1 MIKNIHSG
9 QALGLLTLTL
19 LLGCVSEKRLM
30 QQTPVATIAN
40 RLPPIETMTDP
51 GPLAN
56 TDGADPDDAQ
66 RIFRN
71 EIRQNIAEPTD
82 SAAFGYARLTVT
94 KAAARR
100 TNKGLQYFQFL
111 TLMTPSLLG
120 LPLETYKTD
129 VTAEVQITDVTGKI
143 LGTYTGTGHSNVRVA
158 MYYGYSQRTA
168 PRLSDLIALRSALAQ
183 IRPQLDSAAGRLR
196 PLLLAGGHMDA
207 TPAEPAARR

>member
-1 MIKNIHSG
+1 MIKNIHSA
-9 QALGLLTLTL
+9 QALRLLSLAL

-30 QQTPVATIAN
+30 QQTPVAVIAN
-40 RLPPIETMTDP
+40 RLPPLETMTDP

-66 RIFRN
+66 RLFRN
-71 EIRQNIAEPTD
+71 EIHQNIAEPTD

-94 KAAARR
+94 KAEVRR

-129 VTAEVQITDVTGKI
+129 VTAEVQITDVTGKL
-143 LGTYTGTGHSNVRVA
+143 LGTYTGAGHSSVRVA

-196 PLLLAGGHMDA
+196 PLLLAGGPMDA
-207 TPAEPAARR
+207 VPAEPAVRR